1 MPLSLVYSKYLLY
14 LCAVIWTCMQK
25 SEFTEAEEQMIQ
37 REFEALLED
46 YAHTPHRQK
55 VELITHAFNFAHQ
68 AHYGVRRLSGEPYIL
83 HPIAVARICVKEIGL
98 GSTSICSALLHDV
111 VEDTDYTVEDIRGL
125 FGDKIAQIVDGL
137 TKISGG
143 VFGDQASEQAENF
156 RKLLLTISDD
166 IRVVLIKIADRL
178 HNMRTLG
185 AQPKDKQYKIAGETQ
200 YIYAPL
206 AHRLGLF
213 PIKTELEDLSFKYE
227 HPDTWEEINA
237 KLQNIKEHQLESFE
251 KFAGPIRERL
261 TAMGYQY
268 TLKARIKSVYSI
280 WKKMM
285 KQQCSFEDVY
295 DLLAVRIIFT
305 PKDSLSEKDQC
316 WMIYSAITEMY
327 RPHPERIRDW
337 ISTPKANGYEALHVT
352 VMAKDG
358 QWIEVQIRT
367 DRMHEIAER
376 GYAAHWK
383 YKTGESDDSE
393 LDKWLREIKEILAHP
408 EKDSMEFLSTFKLN
422 LFAQEVF
429 VFTPKG
435 EIKTMPLG
443 STALDFAFML
453 HSELGE
459 HCIGAKVN
467 HALVPLSYRL
477 KGGDQIEVLTS
488 NSQHPQK
495 EWMDMVITA
504 KAKNGLQQY
513 FRREERRYIKHG
525 ERLVEDA
532 IRMDEQLSASHDTVL
547 ARLLNYYHMTQP
559 AELYAEVGQGAI
571 RLDNLREIVFP
582 RRGWKSYIPF
592 LRNDKMSAAEPLN
605 DAPKAPNGVES
616 RVESGEASGAK
627 PKKKVPHA
635 VVLTD
640 DELNKKFVLSQC
652 CHPIPG
658 DEVLGYLDEKGLMH
672 IHKIDCPEANLLK
685 TSYGKRIY
693 SATWNTH
700 RVQSFVETIEMRGI
714 DKFGVFIQVLQT
726 ITTDFHI
733 NIRAINVS
741 SEDGIFKG
749 TMELYVYDRKEL
761 DDLLKA
767 IRKIEDI
774 KDVKRL
780 TLNVES

>member
-1 MPLSLVYSKYLLY
+1 MSNFFCNFVAD
-14 LCAVIWTCMQK
+14 LCARMAK
-25 SEFTEAEEQMIQ
+25 SEFTAEEQAMIQ
-37 REFEALLED
+37 HEFEALLDD

-55 VELITHAFNFAHQ
+55 VELITHAFNFANQ
-68 AHYGVRRLSGEPYIL
+68 AHYGVRRLSGEPYIM
-83 HPIAVARICVKEIGL
+83 HPLAVARICVREIGL

-111 VEDTDYTVEDIRGL
+111 VEDTDYTVNDIRGL
-125 FGDKIAQIVDGL
+125 FGDKIAQIVSGL

-166 IRVVLIKIADRL
+166 IRVVLVKIADRL

-227 HPDTWEEINA
+227 HPDTWNEINE
-237 KLQNIKEHQLESFE
+237 KLEAVRAQQLESFE
-251 KFAGPIRERL
+251 LFAQPIRERL
-261 TAMGYQY
+261 TGMGYQF
-268 TLKARIKSVYSI
+268 TLKARIKSVYSV
-280 WKKMM
+280 WKKMVR
-285 KQQCSFEDVY
+285 QQCAFEDVY

-316 WMIYSAITEMY
+316 WMIYSAITELY

-352 VMAKDG
+352 VMG
-358 QWIEVQIRT
+358 RNGEWIEVQIRT

-393 LDKWLREIKEILAHP
+393 LDKWLREIKEILEHP
-408 EKDSMEFLSTFKLN
+408 EKDAMEFLGTFKLN

-435 EIKTMPLG
+435 EIKTMPMG
-443 STALDFAFML
+443 STVLDFAFLL
-453 HSELGE
+453 HSEIGE

-467 HALVPLSYRL
+467 HTLVPLSYQL

-488 NSQHPQK
+488 NSQHPLK
-495 EWMDMVITA
+495 DWFDMVTTA
-504 KAKNGLQQY
+504 KARNGLNLY
-513 FRREERRYIKHG
+513 FRREERRYIRHG

-532 IRMDEQLSASHDTVL
+532 IAIDADLAANHDQSL

-559 AELYAEVGQGAI
+559 SELYSQVGQGFI
-571 RLDNLREIVFP
+571 RLDNIRDIVLP
-582 RRGWKSYIPF
+582 KRGWKSYIPF
-592 LRNDKMSAAEPLN
+592 WGGNKGERLEAKGESGESRVQTDLQKAES
-605 DAPKAPNGVES
+605 GES
-616 RVESGEASGAK
+616 RVESGETKG
-627 PKKKVPHA
+627 KKKKEPHS

-658 DEVLGYLDEKGLMH
+658 DDVLGYLDDQGIMH

-693 SATWNTH
+693 SASWNTH
-700 RVQSFVETIEMRGI
+700 RVQSFVETIELKGI
-714 DKFGVFIQVLQT
+714 DKFGVFIHVLQA
-726 ITTDFHI
+726 ITQDFHI
-733 NIRAINVS
+733 NIRSINIS

-749 TMELYVYDRKEL
+749 TMEVYVYDRSEL
-761 DDLLKA
+761 EGLLKA
-767 IRKIEDI
+767 IRKIDDI
-774 KDVKRL
+774 KEVRRL
-780 TLNVES
+780 AVES